1 MNSRDSFF
9 FFFCLPRSD
18 PLETIENIFIIN
30 LSTQFYVLVRDIFI
44 INLILKKATPDIS
57 NNLLKKQV
65 SGLLNNCPPPL

>member
-1 MNSRDSFF
+1 MNSGIFYFF
-9 FFFCLPRSD
+9 LPRSD

-57 NNLLKKQV
+57 NNLLKK
-65 SGLLNNCPPPL
+65 